1 MNGGSTPRFAR
12 GMKLSRDAARDR
24 WVVMGPERMF
34 VPDDIALEILKLV
47 DGLRSIDAITDDLA
61 ARFAAPRRRCNSGI
75 KYGSVCKAASTK
87 ESQSSSGN
95 GSPTSEKERP
105 AAADKGG
112 EAQAQV
118 CAIASPQHGTAKM

>member
-61 ARFAAPRRRCNSGI
+61 ARFAAPRDEIHGDTLAMLEDL
-75 KYGSVCKAASTK
+75 SV
-87 ESQSSSGN
+87 
-95 GSPTSEKERP
+95 
-105 AAADKGG
+105 KG
-112 EAQAQV
+112 V
-118 CAIASPQHGTAKM
+118 VAI